1 MLDLLGLDH
10 QTESVYRAM
19 LAHPEDGVEGLV
31 SRLGRPAK
39 EIRDALDRLSEL
51 ALVRFSTEDPT
62 QLHAVSP
69 HLGIEILLARQQAEL
84 AAQQQRVEA
93 SRAVAAR
100 LISEF
105 AGQQEDVPDAGVQYL
120 RGLES
125 IRDYLTALNHQVR
138 HEFLAFAPGGP
149 QTEANMQASRPLNQR
164 LLERGVQMRTI
175 YLDSIRRDAA
185 TVAYAEW
192 LMDKGAQVRTV
203 PSLPNRMI
211 ICDRQVAIM
220 AADSNATSVGA
231 VVLSAPGLI
240 ASLCTLFDTT
250 WQAAEALGTPP
261 GREQE
266 GLTRQQAEVLHLL
279 AEGHTDDAIARKL
292 GVSPRTARRF
302 ANTLMAQ
309 LDARSRF
316 QAGVRAVQYGYLPA
330 SVG

>member
-1 MLDLLGLDH
+1 MLDLLGLESE
-10 QTESVYRAM
+10 TEAVYRAM
-19 LAHPEDGVEGLV
+19 LAHPQDGVEDLV
-31 SRLGRPAK
+31 ARLGMPAK
-39 EIRDALDRLSEL
+39 EIRDALDQLSDL
-51 ALVRFSTEDPT
+51 ALVRVSTEDPT

-69 HLGIEILLARQQAEL
+69 HLGMEILLARQQAEL

-105 AGQQEDVPDAGVQYL
+105 AGQQEDVPEAGVQYL

-138 HEFLAFAPGGP
+138 QEFLAFAPGGP
-149 QTEANMQASRPLNQR
+149 QTDANMRASRPLNQR
-164 LLERGVQMRTI
+164 LLERGVQMRTV

-185 TVAYAEW
+185 TVAHAKW
-192 LMDKGAQVRTV
+192 LMGIGAQVRTV

-211 ICDRQVAIM
+211 ICDRRVAIM
-220 AADSNATSVGA
+220 AADSNATSGGA

-240 ASLCTLFDTT
+240 AALCALFENT
-250 WQAAEALGTPP
+250 WQAAEPLGTSA
-261 GREQE
+261 GREQDD
-266 GLTRQQAEVLHLL
+266 LHRQQAEVLQLL

-302 ANTLMAQ
+302 ANTLMSH

-316 QAGVRAVQYGYLPA
+316 QAGVRAVQYGHLPA
-330 SVG
+330 SVD

>member
-1 MLDLLGLDH
+1 MLDLLGLDS
-10 QTESVYRAM
+10 QTEAVYRAM
-19 LAHPEDGVEGLV
+19 LAHPQDGVEDLV
-31 SRLGRPAK
+31 SRLGMPAQ

-51 ALVRFSTEDPT
+51 ALVRISTEDPS

-69 HLGIEILLARQQAEL
+69 HLGMEILLARQQAEL

-93 SRAVAAR
+93 SRAAAAR

-105 AGQQEDVPDAGVQYL
+105 AGQQEDVPEAGVQFL

-138 HEFLAFAPGGP
+138 QEFLTFAPGGP
-149 QTEANMQASRPLNQR
+149 QTEANMRASRPLNQL

-175 YLDSIRRDAA
+175 YLDSIRRDPA
-185 TVAYAEW
+185 TVAHAEW
-192 LMDKGAQVRTV
+192 LMGKGGQVRTV

-240 ASLCTLFDTT
+240 AALCALFENT
-250 WQAAEALGTPP
+250 WQAAEPLGTPA
-261 GREQE
+261 GRERE
-266 GLTRQQAEVLHLL
+266 DLTRQQAEVLHLL

-309 LDARSRF
+309 LEARSRF
-316 QAGVRAVQYGYLPA
+316 QAGVRAVQYGHLPA
-330 SVG
+330 TID

>member
-1 MLDLLGLDH
+1 MLDLLGLDSR
-10 QTESVYRAM
+10 TEAVYRAM
-19 LAHPEDGVEGLV
+19 LAHPRDGVEGLV
-31 SRLGRPAK
+31 SRLGMPVK
-39 EIRDALDRLSEL
+39 EVRDALDQLSEL
-51 ALVRFSTEDPT
+51 ALVRVSTEDPT

-69 HLGIEILLARQQAEL
+69 HLGMEILLARQQAEL

-105 AGQQEDVPDAGVQYL
+105 AGQQEDVPEAGVQYL

-138 HEFLAFAPGGP
+138 QEFLTFAPGGP

-185 TVAYAEW
+185 TVSHAEW
-192 LMDKGAQVRTV
+192 LIGKGGQVRTV

-240 ASLCTLFDTT
+240 AALCALFENT
-250 WQAAEALGTPP
+250 WQAAESLGAPA

-302 ANTLMAQ
+302 ANTLMVH

-316 QAGVRAVQYGYLPA
+316 QAGVRAVQYGHLPVT
-330 SVG
+330 VG

>member
-1 MLDLLGLDH
+1 MLDLLGLDSS
-10 QTESVYRAM
+10 TEAVYRAM
-19 LAHPEDGVEGLV
+19 LAHPQDGVEDLV
-31 SRLGRPAK
+31 SRLGMPGR

-51 ALVRFSTEDPT
+51 ALVRVSTEDPT

-69 HLGIEILLARQQAEL
+69 HLGMEILLARQQAEL

-100 LISEF
+100 MISEF
-105 AGQQEDVPDAGVQYL
+105 AGQKDDVPEAGVQYL

-138 HEFLAFAPGGP
+138 QEFLTFAPGGP
-149 QTEANMQASRPLNQR
+149 QTEANMRSSRPLNQR

-175 YLDSIRRDAA
+175 YLDSIRRDSA
-185 TVAYAEW
+185 TVAHAEW
-192 LMDKGAQVRTV
+192 LMGKGGQVRTV

-220 AADSNATSVGA
+220 AADSNATSAGA

-240 ASLCTLFDTT
+240 AALCALFEST
-250 WQAAEALGTPP
+250 WQAAEPLGTAA
-261 GREQE
+261 GREQDD
-266 GLTRQQAEVLHLL
+266 LTRQQTEVLHLL

-302 ANTLMAQ
+302 ANTLMAH

-316 QAGVRAVQYGYLPA
+316 QAGARAVQYGYLP
-330 SVG
+330 STVD